1 MDSASLFTLASG
13 VILLFYGRRYFWLA
27 AGLVAF
33 LFGWQ
38 FFGERIGDGWTAV
51 LIGSA
56 AGILFAWL
64 AVKFIRTIAHVI
76 GFLAGALALPFFL
89 GIFGVDLHWLLSAT
103 VGGAIGLVLIAAAFG
118 WGLVLLTSWVGAG
131 AVSGSLQA
139 WLDLGETVAG
149 VVFIALLL
157 FGVVYQTH
165 RRRRR

>member
-1 MDSASLFTLASG
+1 MESASLIALAVG

-38 FFGERIGDGWTAV
+38 FFEERIGDGWTAV
-51 LIGSA
+51 LIGSG
-56 AGILFAWL
+56 AGIIFAWL
-64 AVKFIRTIAHVI
+64 AVKFIRAVAYVI
-76 GFLAGALALPFFL
+76 GFHAGALALPFFL
-89 GIFGVDLHWLLSAT
+89 GIFGVDLHWLLSAS
-103 VGGAIGLVLIAAAFG
+103 VGGAIGLVLIVASFG

-131 AVSGSLQA
+131 AVSGSLQE
-139 WLDLGETVAG
+139 WLDLGATVAG
-149 VVFIALLL
+149 VLFIALLL